1 LSYLHFTLIFC
12 FQVWVFEGDIYIYDT
27 TVFHE
32 TGFECNISLYTTSA
46 DIRLLAWR
54 QETFWKKPI
63 SETALS
69 EQPANWT
76 ANSEDLE
83 AADANSSFSGLNR

>member
-1 LSYLHFTLIFC
+1 MPYGIIVL
-12 FQVWVFEGDIYIYDT
+12 
-27 TVFHE
+27 HE
-32 TGFECNISLYTTSA
+32 TGFECNISLHTTPA
-46 DIRLLAWR
+46 DTRLLAWR

-69 EQPANWT
+69 NDPANRT

-83 AADANSSFSGLNR
+83 AADTNCSFSGLNR

>member
-1 LSYLHFTLIFC
+1 MLYGI
-12 FQVWVFEGDIYIYDT
+12 I
-27 TVFHE
+27 VFHE
-32 TGFECNISLYTTSA
+32 TGFECNISLYTASA
-46 DIRLLAWR
+46 DTRLLAWR

-69 EQPANWT
+69 ENPANWT

-83 AADANSSFSGLNR
+83 AADANCSFSGLNR